1 MQFDQERA
9 DRFAAEWIG
18 AWNAHDLEAIL
29 AHYADDVEF
38 HSPFA
43 IEFSDAGDGVL
54 RGKDALR
61 AYWSRALAGLP
72 DLRFEGPYVVAAG
85 IGSITIVYRSVR
97 DLIGV
102 EQLTFSADGFVT
114 ASRCHYRTATDA
126 RLP

>member
-9 DRFAAEWIG
+9 DRFAVEWIA
-18 AWNAHDLEAIL
+18 AWNAHDIDAIL
-29 AHYADDVEF
+29 AHYAEDVEF

-54 RGKDALR
+54 RGKEALR
-61 AYWSRALAGLP
+61 AYWTRALAGLP
-72 DLRFEGPYVVAAG
+72 DLRFEGPYVVAPG

-102 EQLTFSADGFVT
+102 EQLSFGPDGRVV
-114 ASRCHYRTATDA
+114 ASRCHYRPAADA
-126 RLP
+126 RFT